1 MSTLN
6 KYYLLVMK
14 MTVMAKGLQ
23 FTSTAECKQKSKY
36 KVPRE
41 KQSMKMGLEMGS
53 ETPLSTWLGGLVP
66 LLCGLSHS
74 QD

>member
-1 MSTLN
+1 
-6 KYYLLVMK
+6 MK

-41 KQSMKMGLEMGS
+41 KQSMKIYSRTCKLAFKNVGIKKY
-53 ETPLSTWLGGLVP
+53 TQT
-66 LLCGLSHS
+66 
-74 QD
+74 